1 MLWLLVV
8 AGYLLGSIPFGYLL
22 VRMQSGGDIRA
33 MGSGNIGATNVARAA
48 GWSIGVATLILDT
61 AKGFFAVWLAGH
73 FSGGSIRFM
82 MYAGLAAILG
92 HIFPVWLKFS
102 GGKGVATALGVFLAI
117 CWPAVAVAVAVFAIV
132 RYFLAI
138 RFARFGFRS
147 GRAAAARLC
156 ALCAGARA
164 ARRRIH
170 RHAAGGVLVIIKHR
184 WNIERL
190 MIGTEPRFEMR
201 PQKIVKKIA
210 IIGGGSWG
218 TALAIALTRSSRPH
232 RIALWAHSADVVEML
247 RTKRVNEIYLPGF
260 ELPAEVEVTGALE
273 KALAG
278 ADIVLGVM
286 PSAHAREMYRAMRPH
301 LEPQSQ
307 YSSARPKGL
316 EPATHA
322 RISEVIAEE
331 IGSANRTD
339 FLRASLFFPAQV
351 LPPKSPQAIPPWLS
365 SHRRTRRWPRK
376 SRRNSRDPRFRL
388 YTNDD
393 VIGTEIAG
401 AVKNVIAIAAG
412 VCTGLGLGTNTM
424 AALVT
429 RGLAEMT
436 RLAVA
441 LGGRR
446 DTLAG
451 LAGVGDLILTSTGAL
466 SRNRSVGI
474 ELGKGREL
482 GEILGA
488 TRMVAEGVG
497 SAAATLELARRA
509 GIEMPITEQ
518 VHAVLDR
525 RPRHPGCHPR
535 TDGAPPEARI
545 AVSPYICRGTA
556 CRTPLSKSPG
566 LSAPRRSI
574 GSRTS

>member
-1 MLWLLVV
+1 M
-8 AGYLLGSIPFGYLL
+8 
-22 VRMQSGGDIRA
+22 
-33 MGSGNIGATNVARAA
+33 
-48 GWSIGVATLILDT
+48 
-61 AKGFFAVWLAGH
+61 
-73 FSGGSIRFM
+73 
-82 MYAGLAAILG
+82 
-92 HIFPVWLKFS
+92 
-102 GGKGVATALGVFLAI
+102 
-117 CWPAVAVAVAVFAIV
+117 
-132 RYFLAI
+132 
-138 RFARFGFRS
+138 
-147 GRAAAARLC
+147 
-156 ALCAGARA
+156 
-164 ARRRIH
+164 
-170 RHAAGGVLVIIKHR
+170 
-184 WNIERL
+184 
-190 MIGTEPRFEMR
+190 
-201 PQKIVKKIA
+201 KKIA

-232 RIALWAHSADVVEML
+232 QLTLWAHSADVVELL

-260 ELPAEVEVTGALE
+260 ELSPEIEITGELG
-273 KALAG
+273 KALPG

-286 PSAHAREMYRAMRPH
+286 PAAHAREVYRVMRPH
-301 LEPQSQ
+301 LQPDSVFV
-307 YSSARPKGL
+307 SATKGL

-331 IGSANRTD
+331 FRGHSSPRIAVLSGPSFAVEVAEGDPTVAVLASAD
-339 FLRASLFFPAQV
+339 VELAAEIQEEFSG
-351 LPPKSPQAIPPWLS
+351 
-365 SHRRTRRWPRK
+365 
-376 SRRNSRDPRFRL
+376 PRFRL

-412 VCTGLGLGTNTM
+412 VCAGLGLGTNAM

-446 DTLAG
+446 DTLGG

-518 VHAVLDR
+518 VHAVLTAGRVTRGAIGELMER
-525 RPRHPGCHPR
+525 RLKQ
-535 TDGAPPEARI
+535 E
-545 AVSPYICRGTA
+545 
-556 CRTPLSKSPG
+556 
-566 LSAPRRSI
+566 
-574 GSRTS
+574 

>member
-1 MLWLLVV
+1 
-8 AGYLLGSIPFGYLL
+8 
-22 VRMQSGGDIRA
+22 
-33 MGSGNIGATNVARAA
+33 
-48 GWSIGVATLILDT
+48 
-61 AKGFFAVWLAGH
+61 
-73 FSGGSIRFM
+73 
-82 MYAGLAAILG
+82 
-92 HIFPVWLKFS
+92 
-102 GGKGVATALGVFLAI
+102 
-117 CWPAVAVAVAVFAIV
+117 
-132 RYFLAI
+132 
-138 RFARFGFRS
+138 
-147 GRAAAARLC
+147 
-156 ALCAGARA
+156 
-164 ARRRIH
+164 
-170 RHAAGGVLVIIKHR
+170 
-184 WNIERL
+184 
-190 MIGTEPRFEMR
+190 
-201 PQKIVKKIA
+201 VKKIA

-218 TALAIALTRSSRPH
+218 TALAIALTRSSMPH
-232 RIALWAHSADVVEML
+232 RLALWAHSADVVELL

-260 ELPAEVEVTGALE
+260 QLPAEVEVTGALE

-286 PSAHAREMYRAMRPH
+286 PSAHAREMYRTMRPH
-301 LEPQSQ
+301 LEPHSVFV
-307 YSSARPKGL
+307 SATKGL

-331 IGSANRTD
+331 IGRDFPPRIAVLSGPSFAVEVAAGDPTVVVLASAD
-339 FLRASLFFPAQV
+339 AALAAEVQEEFSG
-351 LPPKSPQAIPPWLS
+351 
-365 SHRRTRRWPRK
+365 
-376 SRRNSRDPRFRL
+376 PRFRL

-393 VIGTEIAG
+393 VVGTEIAG

-497 SAAATLELARRA
+497 STAATLELARRA

-518 VHAVLDR
+518 VHAVLTAGRATRDSIRELMER
-525 RPRHPGCHPR
+525 RLKQ
-535 TDGAPPEARI
+535 E
-545 AVSPYICRGTA
+545 
-556 CRTPLSKSPG
+556 
-566 LSAPRRSI
+566 
-574 GSRTS
+574 